1 LGREQN
7 YLPNPFKWAKEKL
20 IMEIVNTTS
29 SLMNPIDWLIPQG
42 KSLFKALTSEKMQRR
57 VRAIVLFLLVLVLL
71 FIVGVIKTIQI
82 SLQLAYQEFESA
94 LRELEPVEIS
104 NSQESEP
111 VEAISNFHKIDEVEF
126 TSPIAVVR
134 DTRIR
139 ALRKEASQQ
148 GIRNASRM
156 KKEDLLMAL
165 QNSVQI
171 THLNEVPNAS
181 NKNSRCSNSG
191 DSA

>member
-1 LGREQN
+1 
-7 YLPNPFKWAKEKL
+7 
-20 IMEIVNTTS
+20 MEIINSTGTS
-29 SLMNPIDWLIPQG
+29 ISSIDWLIPQG
-42 KSLFKALTSEKMQRR
+42 KSLFKTLTSKTMQRR
-57 VRAIVLFLLVLVLL
+57 VRAIVLFLSVLVLL
-71 FIVGVIKTIQI
+71 LLVGVVKTIQI

-94 LRELEPVEIS
+94 LRELEPIEIS

-111 VEAISNFHKIDEVEF
+111 VEEISNSQQTDDIEL
-126 TSPIAVVR
+126 TPPIAIVR
-134 DTRIR
+134 DMRIR

-156 KKEDLLMAL
+156 NKEDLLTAL

-171 THLNEVPNAS
+171 TYPNEIPNAS
-181 NKNSRCSNSG
+181 DKTSRCSDSG

>member
-1 LGREQN
+1 
-7 YLPNPFKWAKEKL
+7 
-20 IMEIVNTTS
+20 MEVINTLDTLVS
-29 SLMNPIDWLIPQG
+29 PIDWLVPQG
-42 KSLFKALTSEKMQRR
+42 KSLFKTLTSKKMQRR
-57 VRAIVLFLLVLVLL
+57 VRAIVLFLSVLVLL
-71 FIVGVIKTIQI
+71 FLVGVIKTIQI

-94 LRELEPVEIS
+94 LRDVEPVEIS

-111 VEAISNFHKIDEVEF
+111 VEEISNAQKTDDIES
-126 TSPIAVVR
+126 TPPIAAVVR

-165 QNSVQI
+165 QNSVQT
-171 THLNEVPNAS
+171 THPNEIPNAS
-181 NKNSRCSNSG
+181 DETSGYSSSG
-191 DSA
+191 DST

>member
-1 LGREQN
+1 
-7 YLPNPFKWAKEKL
+7 
-20 IMEIVNTTS
+20 MEAINTLDT
-29 SLMNPIDWLIPQG
+29 LMGPIDWLIPHG
-42 KSLFKALTSEKMQRR
+42 KSLFKALTSKTMQRR
-57 VRAIVLFLLVLVLL
+57 VWAIVLFLLVLVLL
-71 FIVGVIKTIQI
+71 FIMGMIKTIQI
-82 SLQLAYQEFESA
+82 SLQLAYQEFELA
-94 LRELEPVEIS
+94 LRDLEPVEIS

-111 VEAISNFHKIDEVEF
+111 PVEEISTSQKTDDIEF
-126 TSPIAVVR
+126 TPTIAVVR

-181 NKNSRCSNSG
+181 DKTSRCSDSG

>member
-1 LGREQN
+1 
-7 YLPNPFKWAKEKL
+7 
-20 IMEIVNTTS
+20 MEAINTLDT
-29 SLMNPIDWLIPQG
+29 LMSPIDWLIPQSQMVI
-42 KSLFKALTSEKMQRR
+42 KMLTSEQTTRR
-57 VRAIVLFLLVLVLL
+57 VRAIILFLLVLVLL
-71 FIVGVIKTIQI
+71 FIVGSIKTIQI

-94 LRELEPVEIS
+94 LRDLEPVEIS

-111 VEAISNFHKIDEVEF
+111 VEEISNFHKIDEVEF

-181 NKNSRCSNSG
+181 NKNSRCSDSG

>member
-1 LGREQN
+1 
-7 YLPNPFKWAKEKL
+7 
-20 IMEIVNTTS
+20 MEIVNTTS
-29 SLMNPIDWLIPQG
+29 SLMNLIDWLIPQG

-71 FIVGVIKTIQI
+71 FIVGMIKTIQI
-82 SLQLAYQEFESA
+82 SLQLAYQEFELA

-104 NSQESEP
+104 NSQESESLEEILDSQESEP
-111 VEAISNFHKIDEVEF
+111 VEEISNSQKTDDIEF
-126 TSPIAVVR
+126 TPTIAVVR

>member
-1 LGREQN
+1 
-7 YLPNPFKWAKEKL
+7 
-20 IMEIVNTTS
+20 MEMINLTGTS
-29 SLMNPIDWLIPQG
+29 SIDWLIPQG
-42 KSLFKALTSEKMQRR
+42 KSLFKTLTSEKMQRR

-71 FIVGVIKTIQI
+71 FIVGMIKTIQI
-82 SLQLAYQEFESA
+82 SLQLAHQEFELA
-94 LRELEPVEIS
+94 LQDVESVEIS

-111 VEAISNFHKIDEVEF
+111 VEEILNVQKTDDIES
-126 TSPIAVVR
+126 TPTIAVVR

-181 NKNSRCSNSG
+181 DKTSRCSDSG

>member
-1 LGREQN
+1 
-7 YLPNPFKWAKEKL
+7 
-20 IMEIVNTTS
+20 MEMINLTGIS
-29 SLMNPIDWLIPQG
+29 SIDWLIPQG
-42 KSLFKALTSEKMQRR
+42 KSLFKTLTSEKMQRR
-57 VRAIVLFLLVLVLL
+57 VRAIVLFLLILVLL
-71 FIVGVIKTIQI
+71 FIVGMIKTTQI

-94 LRELEPVEIS
+94 LRDVEPVEIS

-111 VEAISNFHKIDEVEF
+111 VEEISNSQKTDDIES
-126 TSPIAVVR
+126 TPTIAVVR

-148 GIRNASRM
+148 DIRNASRM

-181 NKNSRCSNSG
+181 DKTSRCSDSG

>member
-1 LGREQN
+1 
-7 YLPNPFKWAKEKL
+7 
-20 IMEIVNTTS
+20 MEVINTFDTLVS
-29 SLMNPIDWLIPQG
+29 PIDWLIPQG
-42 KSLFKALTSEKMQRR
+42 KSLFKTLTSKTMQRR

-71 FIVGVIKTIQI
+71 FIVGIIKTIQI

-94 LRELEPVEIS
+94 LRDLEPVEIS

-111 VEAISNFHKIDEVEF
+111 VGKISNSQKTDDIEF
-126 TSPIAVVR
+126 TPPIAVGR

-165 QNSVQI
+165 QNSAQI

-181 NKNSRCSNSG
+181 DKTSRCSDSG

>member
-1 LGREQN
+1 
-7 YLPNPFKWAKEKL
+7 
-20 IMEIVNTTS
+20 MEMINSTGIS
-29 SLMNPIDWLIPQG
+29 SIDWLIPQG
-42 KSLFKALTSEKMQRR
+42 KSLFKTLTSEKMQRR
-57 VRAIVLFLLVLVLL
+57 VRAIVLLLLILVLL
-71 FIVGVIKTIQI
+71 FIVGMIKTIQI

-111 VEAISNFHKIDEVEF
+111 VEAISNSQESEPVEEISNFHKIDEVEF

-181 NKNSRCSNSG
+181 DKTSRCSDSG

>member
-1 LGREQN
+1 
-7 YLPNPFKWAKEKL
+7 
-20 IMEIVNTTS
+20 MEVINTLDTLVS
-29 SLMNPIDWLIPQG
+29 PIDWLVPQG
-42 KSLFKALTSEKMQRR
+42 KSLFKTLTSKKMQRR
-57 VRAIVLFLLVLVLL
+57 VRAIVLFLSVLVLL
-71 FIVGVIKTIQI
+71 FLVGVIKTIQI

-94 LRELEPVEIS
+94 LRDVEPVEIS

-111 VEAISNFHKIDEVEF
+111 VEEISNAQKTDDIES
-126 TSPIAVVR
+126 TPPIAAVVR

-165 QNSVQI
+165 QNSVQV

-181 NKNSRCSNSG
+181 DKTSRCSDSG